1 MQANDLT
8 AIGRLEAY
16 LNILRRLRYDGVVNA
31 AAPLLA
37 AQAGRAV
44 SVIIEDLE
52 TIGFTGSITTKY
64 DTETLIEKI
73 ETVLGWD
80 NKSDAVLV
88 GVGKLGCALMAHED
102 YRCDNLNIIAAFD
115 SDPHKIGHHTMG
127 LGILP
132 VAKLVSLVER
142 LHIPIGIIA
151 VPPAQAQIIAD
162 LLGQAGVSH
171 IINFTEQTIV
181 IPEGVTVKYEE
192 RLQTVT
198 AA

>member
-1 MQANDLT
+1 MQTNDLT
-8 AIGRLEAY
+8 AIGRMEAY
-16 LNILRRLRYDGVVNA
+16 LNILRRLRYEGTVNA
-31 AAPLLA
+31 TAPLIA

-44 SVIIEDLE
+44 SVIIDDLE
-52 TIGFTGSITTKY
+52 SIGFTGSITTKY
-64 DTETLIEKI
+64 DTEALINKI
-73 ETVLGWD
+73 EIALGWN

-88 GVGKLGCALMAHED
+88 GAGKLGCALMAHED

-115 SDPHKIGHHTMG
+115 SDPNKIGHHMMG

-132 VAKLVSLVER
+132 VSKLVSLVER

-151 VPPAQAQIIAD
+151 VPPVQAQAIAD
-162 LLGQAGVSH
+162 LLVQAGVSH

-192 RLQTVT
+192 RIKT